1 MTRIEG
7 LTNEASQLHHVLLE
21 DKSTADITLT
31 YLPAIQ
37 RWQLDINHSNLV
49 MNCQLVTVNPNM
61 IRQWRHIAGFGI
73 ACIAE
78 DGVDPFQIDDFLNGR
93 VLLYILEATDINY
106 VEETIIGAA

>member
-1 MTRIEG
+1 MKQIEAI
-7 LTNEASQLHHVLLE
+7 TDEASQLHHVILE

-37 RWQLDINHSNLV
+37 RWQLDINHTDLI

-61 IRQWRHIAGFGI
+61 IRQWRHTAGFGL

-78 DGVDPFQIDDFLNGR
+78 DGVDPFQIGDFLSGR
-93 VLLYILEATDINY
+93 VGLYILGASDIAY
-106 VEETIIGAA
+106 MEVSVIGA